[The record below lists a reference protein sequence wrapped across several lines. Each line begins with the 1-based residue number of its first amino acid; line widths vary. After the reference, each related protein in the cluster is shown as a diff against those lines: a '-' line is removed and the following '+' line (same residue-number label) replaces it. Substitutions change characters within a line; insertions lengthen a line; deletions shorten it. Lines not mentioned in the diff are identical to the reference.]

1 MNGCNACFLTSPVIL
16 LILTHMFTV
25 TFLQVSFSTG
35 SSSCV
40 AFSLYYIFKCDPE
53 ACISSVAIGPEELSS
68 SLISFALIEFIYVL
82 LLHAVAFLSSLFNSL
97 CSISVPFSW
106 NNINSHRKESLT
118 LDLHIPDVWLM
129 APLTCWV
136 VFHIFFCCLSSLWAF
151 VFIFSL
157 FQLLQPFKAD
167 IWCPFWWK
175 LLPFKRE
182 FFFSPHAFISVI
194 VAIYFTLQFK
204 VSWEYIYWKLAVY
217 IIYKNNQ
224 KSSKMIIWAFSH
236 LQVGP

>member
-1 MNGCNACFLTSPVIL
+1 MNGCNTCFLTSPVIL

-53 ACISSVAIGPEELSS
+53 ACISSVAIGLEELSS

-129 APLTCWV
+129 APLTC
-136 VFHIFFCCLSSLWAF
+136 
-151 VFIFSL
+151 
-157 FQLLQPFKAD
+157 
-167 IWCPFWWK
+167 
-175 LLPFKRE
+175 
-182 FFFSPHAFISVI
+182 
-194 VAIYFTLQFK
+194 
-204 VSWEYIYWKLAVY
+204 
-217 IIYKNNQ
+217 
-224 KSSKMIIWAFSH
+224 
-236 LQVGP
+236 